1 MSREECRQHAYEEAT
16 RLFQERIENS
26 QPPVPVPVDGLY
38 VLITETEEEWVP
50 KHLVDDPD
58 ACMAFLLKQLKD
70 GIIGQRIY
78 SAFGQWYLY
87 GNQVLFSS
95 MRVLRYAL
103 SYHVLVMH
111 YQYMSCLVLIISLYT
126 NAYGLYII
134 MFLFWVILLWSSG
147 EYTAELEK
155 TWRAKRVL

>member
-58 ACMAFLLKQLKD
+58 AYMAFLLKQLKD

-95 MRVLRYAL
+95 MLLVHNLRVLRDHTMFWL
-103 SYHVLVMH
+103 F
-111 YQYMSCLVLIISLYT
+111 IIST
-126 NAYGLYII
+126 CHAW
-134 MFLFWVILLWSSG
+134 F
-147 EYTAELEK
+147 
-155 TWRAKRVL
+155 